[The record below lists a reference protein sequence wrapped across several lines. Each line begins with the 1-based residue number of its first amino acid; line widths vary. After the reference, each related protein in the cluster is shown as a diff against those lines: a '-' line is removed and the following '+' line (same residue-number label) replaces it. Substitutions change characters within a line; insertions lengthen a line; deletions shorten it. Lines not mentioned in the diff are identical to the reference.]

1 MKADWKLDEK
11 FPTSKVVWKKL
22 LRPVMPVDPE
32 DILRLFG
39 LMRFLDH
46 THDAVKRDGLTCVH
60 VPFVLLVTERING
73 RAHHPGTQTHE
84 QITQT
89 EAVSF
94 RMSHYC
100 TSP

>member
-1 MKADWKLDEK
+1 MKADWKLDQK

-22 LRPVMPVDPE
+22 LCPVMPADPE

-46 THDAVKRDGLTCVH
+46 TREADKHDGVTSAH
-60 VPFVLLVTERING
+60 VPFVFLVMKPKNET
-73 RAHHPGTQTHE
+73 HTQ
-84 QITQT
+84 IAQT

-94 RMSHYC
+94 QMSHHY
-100 TSP
+100 TSPWGNL